1 MGVVRSAKKNENDE
15 GGNGRGW
22 AGREKTRGG
31 WDVFL
36 VGRGGGWGR
45 EEILGGGGLLKKKK
59 TALPVPPVPRAVRL
73 AGPDHH
79 LLRLAGPARRH
90 HLRACAQ
97 GPLVL
102 RLVQQGPHWLVC
114 IWTHI

>member
-36 VGRGGGWGR
+36 IGRGAGWGK
-45 EEILGGGGLLKKKK
+45 EEILGGGGLFKKKK
-59 TALPVPPVPRAVRL
+59 TGFQR
-73 AGPDHH
+73 
-79 LLRLAGPARRH
+79 
-90 HLRACAQ
+90 Q
-97 GPLVL
+97 VL
-102 RLVQQGPHWLVC
+102 RPSLADGESCRRSFVDAEDRPADLFWSRVHGPVAGLRGGIAGTSVVVLWDGR
-114 IWTHI
+114 

>member
-36 VGRGGGWGR
+36 IGRAVGWGR
-45 EEILGGGGLLKKKK
+45 EEILGGGGLFKKKK
-59 TALPVPPVPRAVRL
+59 FFRHVRFHFLEIFSSLLDFLTHGAVPIIVAVFDEVIQHASHVNVGGNLETSCEMRL
-73 AGPDHH
+73 ACD
-79 LLRLAGPARRH
+79 L
-90 HLRACAQ
+90 
-97 GPLVL
+97 
-102 RLVQQGPHWLVC
+102 
-114 IWTHI
+114 

>member
-36 VGRGGGWGR
+36 IGRGGGWGR
-45 EEILGGGGLLKKKK
+45 EEILGGGGLFKKKKK
-59 TALPVPPVPRAVRL
+59 TNISVLWNENNARSTSAFNVSSRRPRRISKSVSITRPSRMSPRRTCAVL
-73 AGPDHH
+73 AM
-79 LLRLAGPARRH
+79 L
-90 HLRACAQ
+90 
-97 GPLVL
+97 
-102 RLVQQGPHWLVC
+102 
-114 IWTHI
+114 